1 MKIAVNNGGA
11 VTIEPRKGEP
21 EAVTVTYTDNHGEP
35 QRRDAFTAGEIIAA
49 LNLLQYMRDYGHSA
63 VYLRD
68 GNNFD
73 YFPIF

>member
-11 VTIEPRKGEP
+11 VTIEPREGEP
-21 EAVTVTYTDNHGEP
+21 EAVTVTYTDSNGEP
-35 QRRDAFTAGEIIAA
+35 QRRDAFTGGEIIAA
-49 LNLLQYMRDYGHSA
+49 LNLLQYMRDYNHRA

-68 GNNFD
+68 GDNFD

>member
-11 VTIEPRKGEP
+11 VTIEPREGEP

-35 QRRDAFTAGEIIAA
+35 QRRDAFTGGEIIAA
-49 LNLLQYMRDYGHSA
+49 LNLLQYMRDYGHRA

-68 GNNFD
+68 GDNFD